1 MTEAKIKELVAQMT
15 LEEKAELT
23 SGDGPWKNKAFERL
37 GIPSMWMSDGPHG
50 LRKQENYQEVK
61 DINDSLPAVS
71 LPAECAM
78 AASFDRD
85 LLYRIGAELGKEAQC
100 KKVHLILGPG
110 VNMKRSPLC
119 GRNFEYM
126 SEDPYV
132 AGELGGAYIKG
143 IQSAGV
149 GACVKHYLANSQE
162 TRRFT
167 SSSDVDERT
176 LREIYMKAFESIVKD
191 AKPMAVMSSYNKING
206 TYATANKY
214 FMTDVLRGEWGYEGC
229 VISDWGATHDRAAA
243 VAAGTALTMPG
254 VNETDHEV
262 SNAVKAGIL
271 DEKDLD
277 TACEQILKMVFDG
290 VEAHRDDLT
299 VDYDTER
306 AVMREAVEQSAV
318 LLKNKDRI
326 LPLQEGSK
334 VAFIGG
340 FAKDPRYQGGGSSHV
355 TPIKLTNAY
364 DECGKLAQIT
374 YAQGYPEAAKPR
386 LLVGVDLAGDNE
398 QKEAER
404 RSLEPDEKLIAEAVE
419 VAKASD
425 VAVIFAGLPELMESE
440 GEDRKGLDLPPS
452 HNALIEA
459 VSAAQ
464 PNTVVVLSNGSPVAM
479 PWIRNVKAVLE
490 LYLGGETVGEAT
502 ANLLFGK
509 VNPSGRLPETF
520 PMKIEDTPCFLSF
533 PGEGDRVPYQEGVYI
548 GYRYYTTKK
557 MPVLFPFG
565 YGLSYTTFV
574 YTDLKADTLDLKEG
588 GNIKVT
594 VNVKNIGKEAGREV
608 VQLYV
613 APKGGEIKRPVRELR
628 AFDKVYLEPGQEE
641 TVSFTLS
648 PSDFAYWDIDKHG
661 FRVAEGEYSILI
673 GRNAFEMVLGEDISC
688 QKEIN
693 LL

>member
-15 LEEKAELT
+15 LEEKAALT
-23 SGDGPWKNKAFERL
+23 SGEGPWMTKAVERL
-37 GIPSMWMSDGPHG
+37 GIASMWMSDGPHG

-85 LLYRIGAELGKEAQC
+85 LLYRIGTELGREAQFRN
-100 KKVHLILGPG
+100 VHLILGPG

-119 GRNFEYM
+119 GRNFEYL
-126 SEDPYV
+126 SEDPCL
-132 AGELGGAYIKG
+132 AGVLGGAYIKG
-143 IQSAGV
+143 IQSQGV

-167 SSSDVDERT
+167 SSSEVDERT

-191 AKPMAVMSSYNKING
+191 AKPMAVMSSYNRING

-214 FMTDVLRGEWGYEGC
+214 FMKDVLRDEWGYEGC
-229 VISDWGATHDRAAA
+229 VISDWGATHDRTAA

-271 DEKDLD
+271 EEKDLD

-290 VEAHRDDLT
+290 LEAHREGVT
-299 VDYDTER
+299 PDYDAER
-306 AVMREAVEQSAV
+306 TVMREAVEQSAV

-340 FAKDPRYQGGGSSHV
+340 FAKEPRYQGGGSSHV
-355 TPIKLTNAY
+355 TPIRLSNAF
-364 DECGKLAQIT
+364 EACEQLATIT
-374 YAQGYPEAAKPR
+374 YAEGYPEAAKPR
-386 LLVGVDLAGDNE
+386 LLVGIDLAGDE
-398 QKEAER
+398 AQKEAER

-459 VSAAQ
+459 VAAAQ
-464 PNTVVVLSNGSPVAM
+464 PNTVVVLSNGSPVTM

-490 LYLGGETVGEAT
+490 MYLGGETVGEAT
-502 ANLLFGK
+502 ANLLFGRA
-509 VNPSGRLPETF
+509 NPCGRLPETF
-520 PMKIEDTPCFLSF
+520 PMKIEDTPCFLFF
-533 PGEGDRVPYQEGVYI
+533 PGEGDSVPYQEGIYI
-548 GYRYYTTKK
+548 GYRYYATKK

-574 YTDLKADTLDLKEG
+574 YTDLRTDTKELEEKG
-588 GNIKVT
+588 T
-594 VNVKNIGKEAGREV
+594 VRVSVHVKNIGKVPGREV

-648 PSDFAYWDIDKHG
+648 PSDFAYWDTGIHG
-661 FRVAEGEYSILI
+661 FRVAEGEYSVLI